1 MSGSLSRRDA
11 LRHFGAVTAAV
22 SLPVLGSKAVAS
34 AAPGAPTFFVSAS
47 GDDNAD
53 GLSPLTSWATIQR
66 ANSALPNDGS
76 VLLFRRG
83 DTFYG
88 ELDLPFGC
96 EVGAFGVGDK
106 PILTLFKTL
115 NRPEGWVA
123 ETTGL
128 WKIDLSSPDT
138 HDGYTATSDANIG
151 YLTVDGAVKPA
162 LKFDPADLSEPWDF
176 YCDIPNNLLYIVAPA
191 NPTTLAT
198 DIKAA
203 PNGNN
208 YGPTGRVVYCSKG
221 SNDIHDIHVTGS
233 GGCGIGGTGPD
244 VHIHDCLID
253 YIGGSYLEPRAGVRY
268 GNAIEN
274 WVNVKLWLIEDNE
287 IAHAYDAAFSPQG
300 VAGTSG
306 GWEDLTLRN
315 NHIHNCTQSIEFAS
329 WGATES
335 APGYQRILVEG
346 NLIEQGGYSVFSDVR
361 PDQDVRVFLNSYL
374 WETPAEI
381 TIQNNV
387 FNDVYGT
394 YSFHAREPVGLVTRN
409 NTIRMRAGQ
418 RMQFQR
424 PETVEDFA
432 AWQEATGRE
441 VGSTMTIFE

>member
-22 SLPVLGSKAVAS
+22 SLPMLGSKAVAG
-34 AAPGAPTFFVSAS
+34 AAPGAPTFFVSSS
-47 GDDNAD
+47 GDDSAD
-53 GLSPLTSWATIQR
+53 GLSPLTSWATVQR

-106 PILTLFKTL
+106 PILTLFKIL

-221 SNDIHDIHVTGS
+221 SNEIHDIHVTGS

-274 WVNVKLWLIEDNE
+274 WVNVKRWLIEDNE

-300 VAGTSG
+300 VAGTTG
-306 GWEDLTLRN
+306 GWEDVTLRN

-335 APGYQRILVEG
+335 APGYRRILVEG

-374 WETPAEI
+374 WETPADI

-418 RMQFQR
+418 RIQFQR

-441 VGSTMTIFE
+441 VGSTMTILE